1 MLPSMPTPNVH
12 FKCPHCEQA
21 LEAPVD
27 MLGQLMDCPACGE
40 TVEVRKSPAKPPVP
54 LPAPR
59 LPPKLKMPMAPPPPK
74 KAARMKEY
82 KVLTQRD
89 KAFAGEFSLEKLE
102 PAINSYAAQGWHVV
116 SVTTI
121 GVPAGPGTTR
131 EELIVVLGRDK

>member
-1 MLPSMPTPNVH
+1 MADILFH
-12 FKCPHCEQA
+12 CPHCTQTI
-21 LEAPVD
+21 EAPPD

-74 KAARMKEY
+74 KTARMKEY

-89 KAFAGEFSLEKLE
+89 KAFAGEFTLEKLE
-102 PAINSYAAQGWHVV
+102 PAINSYAAQGWQVV
-116 SVTTI
+116 SVSTLRLP
-121 GVPAGPGTTR
+121 GGPGATR
-131 EELIVVLGRDK
+131 EEPIVILGLDK

>member
-1 MLPSMPTPNVH
+1 MSNIPFH
-12 FKCPHCEQA
+12 CPHCHQA
-21 LEAPVD
+21 IEATLD
-27 MLGQLMDCPACGE
+27 MLGQLVDCPACGE
-40 TVEVRKSPAKPPVP
+40 TIEVQKSPPKLPP
-54 LPAPR
+54 LPPATPR
-59 LPPKLKMPMAPPPPK
+59 PPPKLKMPMPPASLK
-74 KAARMKEY
+74 RAARIREY
-82 KVLTQRD
+82 KVLTQKD